1 MWLFKKLDE
10 GADWVA
16 GKVGDHPFATGALVA
31 GGAVAT
37 VATGGLL
44 AIPLIVGAGVAG
56 GALVSGIT
64 KDPGMQK
71 KEEEVK
77 K

>member
-1 MWLFKKLDE
+1 MWVFKKLDQA
-10 GADWVA
+10 ADYVSE
-16 GKVGDHPFATGALVA
+16 KVGDHPFLVGATVV

-44 AIPLIVGAGVAG
+44 AIPVILGAAALG
-56 GALVSGIT
+56 GAVASGVS

-71 KEEEVK
+71 EEEK